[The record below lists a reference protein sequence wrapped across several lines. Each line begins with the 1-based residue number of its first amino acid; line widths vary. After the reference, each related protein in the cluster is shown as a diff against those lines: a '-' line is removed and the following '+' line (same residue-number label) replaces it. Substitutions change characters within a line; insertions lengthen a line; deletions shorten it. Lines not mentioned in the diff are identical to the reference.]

1 MRAALSKAEIETEI
15 ASRFGSAFN
24 LQEKGAPELLSS
36 GVAQIDSFTGGG
48 LPRGAITEIFGP
60 ASSGRTS
67 FMLSALAHA
76 TGHDEVCAV
85 VDTSNVFDPN
95 SASHAEI
102 NLERLLWIRCANN
115 LEHAFKA
122 TDLLLQGGGFG
133 LVMLDLADIPNKDA
147 RRIISSWWY
156 RFRRTLEATPTVLV
170 VIAEESCAKSCAAL
184 ALELKQ
190 EEGYWSADSRALKVS
205 EFPAARSGPLGDLSR
220 KMFGRL
226 LLEAQI
232 VDGWISFHCLMQ
244 IFCEVCISRSNVSGR
259 FTSPEE
265 RARFSSKQLVGNL
278 IPFRHA
284 RKSQNRER

>member
-15 ASRFGSAFN
+15 ASRFGDAFKIH
-24 LQEKGAPELLSS
+24 EKGPAEVLPS
-36 GVAQIDSFTGGG
+36 GISQIDSFTGGG
-48 LPRGAITEIFGP
+48 LPRGAITEIFGS

-76 TGHDEVCAV
+76 TKHDEVCAV
-85 VDTSNVFDPN
+85 VDTSNVFDPR
-95 SASHAEI
+95 SASQSEI

-133 LVMLDLADIPNKDA
+133 LVMLDLADVPTKDA

-170 VIAEESCAKSCAAL
+170 VIAQESCAKSCAAL

-190 EEGYWSADSRALKVS
+190 PEGYWTADSRASKVS
-205 EFPAARSGPLGDLSR
+205 EFPAAQIRTLGGPQRYLEKDVRTSFGSSNSR
-220 KMFGRL
+220 WGNSVPLPHANL
-226 LLEAQI
+226 LRGLHFQI
-232 VDGWISFHCLMQ
+232 ECQRPLHLTRGK
-244 IFCEVCISRSNVSGR
+244 R
-259 FTSPEE
+259 
-265 RARFSSKQLVGNL
+265 RAS
-278 IPFRHA
+278 H
-284 RKSQNRER
+284 

>member
-1 MRAALSKAEIETEI
+1 MRAALSKAEIETDL
-15 ASRFGSAFN
+15 ASRFGDAFK
-24 LQEKGAPELLSS
+24 QHEKGPAETLSS
-36 GVAQIDSFTGGG
+36 GIPQIDSFTGGG

-67 FMLSALAHA
+67 FMFSALAHA
-76 TGHDEVCAV
+76 IMHEEVCAL

-133 LVMLDLADIPNKDA
+133 LVMLDLADVPTKDA

-170 VIAEESCAKSCAAL
+170 VIAEESCAKSCAVL

-190 EEGYWSADSRALKVS
+190 ETGRWSSNSSNSESMKVS
-205 EFPAARSGPLGDLSR
+205 ESTAARNDLPW
-220 KMFGRL
+220 GTQRL
-226 LLEAQI
+226 
-232 VDGWISFHCLMQ
+232 
-244 IFCEVCISRSNVSGR
+244 
-259 FTSPEE
+259 P
-265 RARFSSKQLVGNL
+265 
-278 IPFRHA
+278 A
-284 RKSQNRER
+284 RKVSSTSSPGLKTSGLNSFPLPHANLLQGLHFRVDCQRPLHLNRKDEELLVKVAR

>member
-15 ASRFGSAFN
+15 AARFGDAFK
-24 LQEKGAPELLSS
+24 QHERGPAEVLSS
-36 GVAQIDSFTGGG
+36 GISQIDSFTGGG

-76 TGHDEVCAV
+76 TAHEEACAL
-85 VDTSNVFDPN
+85 VDTSNAFDPG
-95 SASHAEI
+95 SATEAEI

-122 TDLLLQGGGFG
+122 ADLLLQGGGFG
-133 LVMLDLADIPNKDA
+133 LVMLDLADVPAKDA

-190 EEGYWSADSRALKVS
+190 EMGHWTTNSEASSKSAKASGLAAIPKGLPAWGFHISSGKDARSSSLERLKSSRMNL
-205 EFPAARSGPLGDLSR
+205 FPQPHATLLRGLHFQVECQRPLHLTGRDEDVLVIAAR
-220 KMFGRL
+220 
-226 LLEAQI
+226 
-232 VDGWISFHCLMQ
+232 
-244 IFCEVCISRSNVSGR
+244 
-259 FTSPEE
+259 
-265 RARFSSKQLVGNL
+265 
-278 IPFRHA
+278 
-284 RKSQNRER
+284 